1 MAGEMPGSS
10 GRLGADPAPESGEHF
25 AVIAT
30 MGGLTIEEIT
40 SSADPD
46 TARQVQDH
54 DEWVVLLTG
63 RAELQIDGSTR
74 ELHAGDWLLLPAGTP
89 HRVLRTE
96 PGSRWLAVHAPP
108 SVDGG

>member
-1 MAGEMPGSS
+1 MAGETPGSS
-10 GRLGADPAPESGEHF
+10 GRLGAHVVPESGEHF
-25 AVIAT
+25 AVIARL
-30 MGGLTIEEIT
+30 GGVTIEEIT

-46 TARQVQDH
+46 TTRQVQDH
-54 DEWVVLLTG
+54 DEWVALLTG
-63 RAELQIDGSTR
+63 RAELEIDGATR

-108 SVDGG
+108 SAAGG